1 MTPPLSPRTQQL
13 VAGIFALQ
21 DRAEA
26 SQWLEQNCGN
36 NLPFCHDHD
45 EYQMERLRFAA
56 IKLSQGNIQTLL
68 QAIDAACMDWRD
80 LLVAAGFGHD
90 VMAHEAWAKNV
101 LGQP

>member
-1 MTPPLSPRTQQL
+1 MTPPLSLRTQQL
-13 VAGIFALQ
+13 VAGIFSLK
-21 DRAEA
+21 DRADA
-26 SQWLEQNCGN
+26 SQWLEQKCGN
-36 NLPFCHDHD
+36 NLPFCNDYD

-90 VMAHEAWAKNV
+90 VMAHEAWAKDI
-101 LGQP
+101 LRQP

>member
-1 MTPPLSPRTQQL
+1 MTPPLSLRTQQL
-13 VAGIFALQ
+13 VAGIFGLQ

-56 IKLSQGNIQTLL
+56 IKLSQGNIQKLL
-68 QAIDAACMDWRD
+68 RAIDASCMDWRD
-80 LLVAAGFGHD
+80 VLMAAGFGHD
-90 VMAHEAWAKNV
+90 VRAHEAWAKDI